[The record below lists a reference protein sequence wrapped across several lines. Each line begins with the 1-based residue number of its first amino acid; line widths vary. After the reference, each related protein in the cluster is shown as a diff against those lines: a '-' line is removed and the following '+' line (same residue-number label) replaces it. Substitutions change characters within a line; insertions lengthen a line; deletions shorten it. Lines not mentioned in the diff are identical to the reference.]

1 MSGTTEGS
9 SSEHTSK
16 EEVSHTSSIP
26 SGPVT
31 MDTAAFNRY
40 FVLKS
45 TIQSPERFFELVGG
59 GAAKGKPSIGTPRLT
74 QWQANFV
81 NGVEELQANNPSKAR
96 AKFQAAIQEAEK
108 KAPPGE
114 QAISYCGLAYFNAA
128 IQQFSEAQTFYRK
141 ALEMWLKIH
150 GREDPNLSLFL
161 NDLALTYEAQGNF
174 KEAENW
180 FDKAASILKRI
191 YGTEDERTLEV
202 LSRQADTFIGIGKHN
217 IAQRYYKK
225 ILEIREKNPNPNPSA
240 IIATLYDLSKTCRSI
255 KKAKDA
261 EELDKR
267 WIKLFLEANNLDYK
281 RCSNL
286 FNQLGELNYV
296 KKNFLMAEFLYRK
309 SLEFLETLPAD
320 DNDRQLLSI
329 DPLYFLAES
338 LREQQKYDESTEVL
352 DKAIAIIEKLNS
364 ETTTS
369 ALIHFCK
376 AKIALE
382 KGNKEQAENY
392 FKKAMIIFD
401 KRDHPSKPLIIR
413 AYSKFLTDNQRQAE
427 ADQLNE
433 ELKEIEKQL
442 KHLTA

>member
-1 MSGTTEGS
+1 MEL
-9 SSEHTSK
+9 K
-16 EEVSHTSSIP
+16 NYKPIIP
-26 SGPVT
+26 AKLGLN
-31 MDTAAFNRY
+31 FKQRY
-40 FVLKS
+40 KKLK
-45 TIQSPERFFELVGG
+45 
-59 GAAKGKPSIGTPRLT
+59 
-74 QWQANFV
+74 
-81 NGVEELQANNPSKAR
+81 
-96 AKFQAAIQEAEK
+96 K

-225 ILEIREKNPNPNPSA
+225 ILEIREKHPNPNHSA

-261 EELDKR
+261 EEIDKR
-267 WIKLFLEANNLDYK
+267 WIQLFLQANNLDYK

-296 KKNFLMAEFLYRK
+296 KKNFLMAEFLY
-309 SLEFLETLPAD
+309 
-320 DNDRQLLSI
+320 
-329 DPLYFLAES
+329 FLAES
-338 LREQQKYDESTEVL
+338 LREQQRHDESTEAL
-352 DKAIAIIEKLNS
+352 DKAISIIEKLNS

-369 ALIHFCK
+369 ALIYFCK

-392 FKKAMIIFD
+392 FKKTMIVFD

>member
-1 MSGTTEGS
+1 MSSTTEGT
-9 SSEHTSK
+9 SSEHASK
-16 EEVSHTSSIP
+16 EEVSRTSPSP

-225 ILEIREKNPNPNPSA
+225 
-240 IIATLYDLSKTCRSI
+240 
-255 KKAKDA
+255 
-261 EELDKR
+261 
-267 WIKLFLEANNLDYK
+267 
-281 RCSNL
+281 
-286 FNQLGELNYV
+286 
-296 KKNFLMAEFLYRK
+296 NFR
-309 SLEFLETLPAD
+309 
-320 DNDRQLLSI
+320 N
-329 DPLYFLAES
+329 
-338 LREQQKYDESTEVL
+338 
-352 DKAIAIIEKLNS
+352 
-364 ETTTS
+364 
-369 ALIHFCK
+369 
-376 AKIALE
+376 
-382 KGNKEQAENY
+382 
-392 FKKAMIIFD
+392 
-401 KRDHPSKPLIIR
+401 
-413 AYSKFLTDNQRQAE
+413 
-427 ADQLNE
+427 
-433 ELKEIEKQL
+433 
-442 KHLTA
+442 